1 MSRTG
6 PTGMLTHWRPSDDSE
21 AEQRPLDFGLIWRL
35 FDYTRPHAR
44 TRNWLLATVILR
56 SIQLPALTWI
66 IAAVIKGPIDRHDS
80 AGLVWGVLGFLAL
93 ALFTQLVMHFRQR
106 LALELGE
113 AVVYDL
119 RRDLFRHL
127 QRLPMS
133 FYHRTRL
140 GRIISRMVSDVEDVR
155 AGVQEVLFVS
165 LVQFGQMLV
174 AGGFMLWYDA
184 QLFLL
189 VLVMVPILWT
199 INHHFHRRLSTALRA
214 VRDSFSRVT
223 ATLAESVNGV
233 RVTQGFA
240 REDVNAQLF
249 GELIADHSRYNYV
262 AMRTQGLFMPLL
274 ELNNQVFVAVLLAV
288 GGYQL
293 LSPDRHV
300 VIGDLVG
307 FFFMVGMFLAPITTL
322 GSQYNQALTAMAGA
336 ERIFR
341 LLDRQPDWQDP
352 PDARSG
358 VRLSGRVE
366 FRQVNFEYEPGRP
379 VLAGVNFV
387 AQPGQTVA
395 LVGHTGSGKTSIIN
409 LVAKFYLPS
418 GGHVLLDDIDITQL
432 DSDCLHRQ
440 VGIVLQQNFLFSGSV
455 LENIRYGRPQAGDDE
470 VVEAARR
477 IHCLDLFE
485 QLPSGLHTLVGER
498 GGSLSLGQRQ
508 LVCFARAMLIDP
520 KILIMDEA
528 TSSVDPQTEA
538 RLQAALASL
547 VAGRT
552 SFIVAHRLSTIR
564 HADQV
569 LVLEHGRIV
578 ERGRHAELVARP
590 GAYARLYERFS
601 QASAA

>member
-1 MSRTG
+1 
-6 PTGMLTHWRPSDDSE
+6 
-21 AEQRPLDFGLIWRL
+21 
-35 FDYTRPHAR
+35 HAR
-44 TRNWLLATVILR
+44 KRNWLLAMVIVR

-66 IAAVIKGPIDRHDS
+66 MAAVIKGPIERRDP
-80 AGLVWGVLGFLAL
+80 AGLAWGVLGFLAL
-93 ALFTQLVMHFRQR
+93 ALSTQLVMHFRQR

-113 AVVYDL
+113 AVVHDL
-119 RRDLFRHL
+119 RRDVFRQL
-127 QRLPMS
+127 QRLPLS
-133 FYHRTRL
+133 FYQRTRL

-155 AGVQEVLFVS
+155 AGVQEVLFIS
-165 LVQFGQMLV
+165 LVQLGQMLV

-189 VLVMVPILWT
+189 VLAMVPILWT
-199 INHHFHRRLSTALRA
+199 INHHFHRRLSAALRA

-240 REDVNAQLF
+240 REDVNARLF

-274 ELNNQVFVAVLLAV
+274 ELNNQMFIALLLAV

-293 LSPDRHV
+293 LSPAGHV
-300 VIGDLVG
+300 AIGDLVG

-336 ERIFR
+336 ERVFR
-341 LLDRQPDWQDP
+341 LLDREPDWQDP
-352 PDARSG
+352 PNARAG
-358 VRLSGRVE
+358 VRLNGRVE
-366 FRQVNFEYEPGRP
+366 FRQVSFEYDAGRP
-379 VLAGVNFV
+379 VLAGVSFI

-418 GGHVLLDDIDITQL
+418 AGQVLLDGNDLTLL

-455 LENIRYGRPQAGDDE
+455 LDNIRYGRPQASDDE
-470 VVEAARR
+470 VLAAIQRLGCR
-477 IHCLDLFE
+477 DLFE
-485 QLPSGLHTLVGER
+485 QLPCGLHTAVGER
-498 GGSLSLGQRQ
+498 GASLSLGQRQ

-528 TSSVDPQTEA
+528 TSSVDPETEA
-538 RLQAALASL
+538 RLQAALARL
-547 VAGRT
+547 VVGRT

-569 LVLEHGRIV
+569 LVLERGRIV
-578 ERGRHAELVARP
+578 ERGRHAELVARR
-590 GAYARLYERFS
+590 GVYASLYERFS
-601 QASAA
+601 RASAA